1 MMRTRSSRAIRG
13 LASLADKLGDE
24 LERLV
29 EHADKCIEVAVILI
43 PNVAAEPRG
52 AFAVEDHQLRESS
65 QVADGFSVTGDRLF
79 GFHDGRILVSQDI
92 RPEPA
97 VQRFL
102 VRLQNIRAQPKT
114 GVKKR
119 LIILVGGV
127 EILNQAQ

>member
-1 MMRTRSSRAIRG
+1 M
-13 LASLADKLGDE
+13 
-24 LERLV
+24 
-29 EHADKCIEVAVILI
+29 
-43 PNVAAEPRG
+43 
-52 AFAVEDHQLRESS
+52 
-65 QVADGFSVTGDRLF
+65 
-79 GFHDGRILVSQDI
+79 LVSQDI

-102 VRLQNIRAQPKT
+102 VRLKNIRAQPKT

>member
-1 MMRTRSSRAIRG
+1 MT
-13 LASLADKLGDE
+13 DNKHTDQ
-24 LERLV
+24 
-29 EHADKCIEVAVILI
+29 CIEVAVILI

-102 VRLQNIRAQPKT
+102 VRLQNIRALPKT